1 MEIRLPDLALKRIFS
16 FLDVF
21 SLLQVSQVNKDWNR
35 VADSNYLWRA
45 HSLQRWD
52 CSNVTDQH
60 LGAHTWKQLFLH
72 QRRKELRL
80 SLAQPDNFIYRI
92 TENTAF
98 EAGLAYLSG
107 NSFTMD
113 EQKSI
118 ICSVSPKKELCAWDV
133 QEGTMIWSSPVQKFQ
148 FSNLVTLPQMHLVIT
163 EDMSKMIKVWNCQDK
178 DPLAALPMPETCYC
192 MEAHLTKD
200 GPFLM
205 VGDAAGDIYTFTLPE
220 LRDVS
225 KVTAF
230 QCAIVLLR
238 CSPDKKWVFACGT
251 YSRAFPQVFLAEDL
265 LRPSEGSAPLS
276 TFLPHKFC
284 TTACWNPKKK
294 NRITLMSENGHGK
307 KTEIITFDLTTK
319 RTGGQTVVQAYEI
332 SHFQLAP
339 HLKCPFWIGASDL
352 DLIVFPSGPYLLL
365 FSITGF
371 LLQRFQDHQTAINNF
386 WVDPLYV
393 LTTSDDS
400 VHLYLWEEGGCPP
413 YLRSCCHL
421 DNTWRDHVPHGF
433 ISCVMC
439 DNASIVLKVRNITE
453 SSIVVMYSLNIARC
467 MPKDKAIKKFI
478 IGNLAE
484 AAAVRDISEVSVF
497 DVCVYFPSC
506 GYGAHF

>member
-1 MEIRLPDLALKRIFS
+1 MEVRLPDLALKRIFS

-60 LGAHTWKQLFLH
+60 LGAYTWKQFFLH

-80 SLAQPDNFIYRI
+80 SLAQPDNFTYKI
-92 TENTAF
+92 TKNTAY
-98 EAGLAYLSG
+98 EAGLAYFSG

-113 EQKSI
+113 EQEKSI

-133 QEGTMIWSSPVQKFQ
+133 QE
-148 FSNLVTLPQMHLVIT
+148 
-163 EDMSKMIKVWNCQDK
+163 
-178 DPLAALPMPETCYC
+178 
-192 MEAHLTKD
+192 
-200 GPFLM
+200 
-205 VGDAAGDIYTFTLPE
+205 VGDTAGDIYTFTLPE
-220 LRDVS
+220 LREVS

-251 YSRAFPQVFLAEDL
+251 YGCAFPQVFFAEDL

-294 NRITLMSENGHGK
+294 NRITLMSENG
-307 KTEIITFDLTTK
+307 
-319 RTGGQTVVQAYEI
+319 EI

-339 HLKCPFWIGASDL
+339 HLKCPFWIGASDGYL
-352 DLIVFPSGPYLLL
+352 VVFPSGPYLLL
-365 FSITGF
+365 FSITGV
-371 LLQRFQDHQTAINNF
+371 LLRRFQDHQTPIDNF
-386 WVDPLYV
+386 WVDALYV
-393 LTTSDDS
+393 LTTSEDS

-421 DNTWRDHVPHGF
+421 DNTWRDHAPHGF

-439 DNASIVLKVRNITE
+439 DNTSIVLKVRNITE
-453 SSIVVMYSLNIARC
+453 SSILVMYSFN
-467 MPKDKAIKKFI
+467 M
-478 IGNLAE
+478 
-484 AAAVRDISEVSVF
+484 
-497 DVCVYFPSC
+497 
-506 GYGAHF
+506 

>member
-35 VADSNYLWRA
+35 VAESNYLWRA

-52 CSNVTDQH
+52 CNNVTDQH
-60 LGAHTWKQLFLH
+60 LGAHTWKQFFLH

-80 SLAQPDNFIYRI
+80 SLAQPDNFVCKI

-113 EQKSI
+113 EQEKSI

-133 QEGTMIWSSPVQKFQ
+133 QE
-148 FSNLVTLPQMHLVIT
+148 
-163 EDMSKMIKVWNCQDK
+163 
-178 DPLAALPMPETCYC
+178 
-192 MEAHLTKD
+192 
-200 GPFLM
+200 

-220 LRDVS
+220 LRNIS

-251 YSRAFPQVFLAEDL
+251 YSRTFPQVFLAEDL

-276 TFLPHKFC
+276 TFLPHKLC

-294 NRITLMSENGHGK
+294 NRITLMSHNRRGR
-307 KTEIITFDLTTK
+307 KTEIITFDLTTE

-332 SHFQLAP
+332 SSFQLP
-339 HLKCPFWIGASDL
+339 PRLEHPTWIGASDGY
-352 DLIVFPSGPYLLL
+352 LIVFPSGPDLLL

-371 LLQRFQDHQTAINNF
+371 LLQQFQDHQTAISNF

-393 LTTSDDS
+393 LTTSADS
-400 VHLYLWEEGGCPP
+400 VHLYMWEEGGCPP

-421 DNTWRDHVPHGF
+421 DSTWRDHISHRF
-433 ISCVMC
+433 ISCVKC
-439 DNASIVLKVRNITE
+439 DNASIVLKATNISE
-453 SSIVVMYSLNIARC
+453 SSILVMYSLN
-467 MPKDKAIKKFI
+467 M
-478 IGNLAE
+478 
-484 AAAVRDISEVSVF
+484 
-497 DVCVYFPSC
+497 
-506 GYGAHF
+506 

>member
-1 MEIRLPDLALKRIFS
+1 MHQPL
-16 FLDVF
+16 
-21 SLLQVSQVNKDWNR
+21 
-35 VADSNYLWRA
+35 
-45 HSLQRWD
+45 
-52 CSNVTDQH
+52 NVT
-60 LGAHTWKQLFLH
+60 L
-72 QRRKELRL
+72 RR
-80 SLAQPDNFIYRI
+80 
-92 TENTAF
+92 
-98 EAGLAYLSG
+98 
-107 NSFTMD
+107 
-113 EQKSI
+113 
-118 ICSVSPKKELCAWDV
+118 
-133 QEGTMIWSSPVQKFQ
+133 
-148 FSNLVTLPQMHLVIT
+148 
-163 EDMSKMIKVWNCQDK
+163 
-178 DPLAALPMPETCYC
+178 PLASE
-192 MEAHLTKD
+192 
-200 GPFLM
+200 
-205 VGDAAGDIYTFTLPE
+205 
-220 LRDVS
+220 
-225 KVTAF
+225 
-230 QCAIVLLR
+230 
-238 CSPDKKWVFACGT
+238 
-251 YSRAFPQVFLAEDL
+251 QVFLAEDL

-439 DNASIVLKVRNITE
+439 DNASIALKVRNITE

-497 DVCVYFPSC
+497 DVCVYFPSYLWVLPLDPHQSPHKELSPS
-506 GYGAHF
+506 GLQTD

>member
-1 MEIRLPDLALKRIFS
+1 MEVRLPDLALKRIFS

-60 LGAHTWKQLFLH
+60 LGAYTWKQFFLH

-80 SLAQPDNFIYRI
+80 SLAQPDNFTYKI
-92 TENTAF
+92 TKNTAF
-98 EAGLAYLSG
+98 ETGLAYLSG

-113 EQKSI
+113 EQEKSI
-118 ICSVSPKKELCAWDV
+118 ICSVSRKKELCAWDV
-133 QEGTMIWSSPVQKFQ
+133 QEGTMVWSSPVQKFQ

-163 EDMSKMIKVWNCQDK
+163 EDMSNTVKVWNCQDR
-178 DPLAALPMPETCYC
+178 DPLAALPMPAFSYC
-192 MEAHLTKD
+192 MEACLTKD

-205 VGDAAGDIYTFTLPE
+205 VGDTAGDIYTFTLPE
-220 LRDVS
+220 LREVS

-251 YSRAFPQVFLAEDL
+251 YTRSFPQVFFAEDL
-265 LRPSEGSAPLS
+265 LRPSESSAPLS

-294 NRITLMSENGHGK
+294 NRITLMSQSRK

-319 RTGGQTVVQAYEI
+319 RNGDRTVVQAYEI
-332 SHFQLAP
+332 SSFQLAP
-339 HLKCPFWIGASDL
+339 HLEHPTWIGASDGYL
-352 DLIVFPSGPYLLL
+352 VVFPSGPYLLL

-371 LLQRFQDHQTAINNF
+371 LLQRFQDHQTPIDNF
-386 WVDPLYV
+386 WVDALYV
-393 LTTSDDS
+393 LTTSADS

-421 DNTWRDHVPHGF
+421 DNTWRDHVPHGYV
-433 ISCVMC
+433 SSVMC
-439 DNASIVLKVRNITE
+439 DNASIVLKVPNIHE
-453 SSIVVMYSLNIARC
+453 SSVLVMYSFN
-467 MPKDKAIKKFI
+467 MPLRNSSLDAMLTFVTCTDTPDEFLENLKYLEGYEKGKK
-478 IGNLAE
+478 
-484 AAAVRDISEVSVF
+484 
-497 DVCVYFPSC
+497 
-506 GYGAHF
+506 

>member
-1 MEIRLPDLALKRIFS
+1 MWVQAWKMEIRLPDLALKRIFS

-35 VADSNYLWRA
+35 VAESNYLWRA

-52 CSNVTDQH
+52 CNNVTDQH
-60 LGAHTWKQLFLH
+60 LGAHTWKQFFLH

-80 SLAQPDNFIYRI
+80 SLAQPDNFVCKI
-92 TENTAF
+92 TENTGMGTGALEEHEHLVF
-98 EAGLAYLSG
+98 R
-107 NSFTMD
+107 
-113 EQKSI
+113 
-118 ICSVSPKKELCAWDV
+118 SPLCWIFA
-133 QEGTMIWSSPVQKFQ
+133 GTMIWSSPVQKFQ
-148 FSNLVTLPQMHLVIT
+148 ISNLVTLPHMHLVIT
-163 EDMSKMIKVWNCQDK
+163 EDMSKTIKVWNCQDR
-178 DPLAALPMPETCYC
+178 DPLATLHMSETCYG

-220 LRDVS
+220 LRNIS

-251 YSRAFPQVFLAEDL
+251 YSQAYPQVFLAEDL
-265 LRPSEGSAPLS
+265 LRPSEGSTPPS
-276 TFLPHKFC
+276 TSLPHKFC

-294 NRITLMSENGHGK
+294 NRITLMSENDHGR
-307 KTEIITFDLTTK
+307 KTEIITFDLTTE

-332 SHFQLAP
+332 SHFQVTP
-339 HLKCPFWIGASDL
+339 HLKCPFWIGASDGY
-352 DLIVFPSGPYLLL
+352 LIVFPSGPDLLL
-365 FSITGF
+365 FSITGL
-371 LLQRFQDHQTAINNF
+371 LLQRFQDHQTAIDNF

-393 LTTSDDS
+393 LTTSEDS

-421 DNTWRDHVPHGF
+421 DNTWRDQAPHGLHRMLPLERWLGTRILQKRNQRF
-433 ISCVMC
+433 GKDGPWPRSTLHGHL
-439 DNASIVLKVRNITE
+439 DNRQTIL
-453 SSIVVMYSLNIARC
+453 
-467 MPKDKAIKKFI
+467 
-478 IGNLAE
+478 
-484 AAAVRDISEVSVF
+484 
-497 DVCVYFPSC
+497 FPYTC
-506 GYGAHF
+506 TYHP